1 MLVYS
6 SCCVLSTFYLKMQ
19 ILLFGEISCIIYFRI
34 VWPAILP
41 FSYSA
46 CTELLLFRYWIN
58 PLIFFFFFFTLIFFY
73 WDIFVLFCNCL
84 IEFIATTIFFKYQEL
99 FLFCEVL
106 VLLYKCN
113 IISPNS
119 VPLTINFMYV
129 WVCM

>member
-34 VWPAILP
+34 VWPTILP

-58 PLIFFFFFFTLIFFY
+58 PLIFFFFFFCLIFFY
-73 WDIFVLFCNCL
+73 WDIFLLFCNCL